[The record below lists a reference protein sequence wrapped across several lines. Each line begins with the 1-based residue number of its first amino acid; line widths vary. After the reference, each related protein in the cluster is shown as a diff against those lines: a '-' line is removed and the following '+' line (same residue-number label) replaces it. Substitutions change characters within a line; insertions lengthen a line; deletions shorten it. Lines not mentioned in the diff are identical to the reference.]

1 MTKVLLYSGGM
12 DSWLIDKLWKPDVKL
27 YIDIGTENSKEE
39 IKRLP
44 NDVIVKKIEL
54 AEFEDKEKNFL
65 LPLRNLFFVEM
76 ASYYGDE
83 ICLGATGSSTHYD
96 KNETFAKLSEDVINY
111 LYSEAYDK
119 KVKIV
124 LPYRTMSKEDMLKE
138 YIEQG
143 GNIETAWNETF
154 SCYSPVNGNMCGECS
169 SCLKRIEAFKKN
181 GYNPLNK

>member
-27 YIDIGTENSKEE
+27 FVDVGTENSKQER
-39 IKRLP
+39 KRLP
-44 NDVIVKKIEL
+44 KDVVVKEL
-54 AEFEDKEKNFL
+54 DISEFEDKDKNYL
-65 LPLRNLFFVEM
+65 LPLRNLFFVEL

-96 KNETFAKLSEDVINY
+96 KNEKFATMSEDIINY

-124 LPYRTMSKEDMLKE
+124 LPFKGMSKKDILKM
-138 YIEQG
+138 YLDNG
-143 GNIETAWNETF
+143 GDIKEAWENTF
-154 SCYSPVNGNMCGECS
+154 SCYEPKDNKMCGQCS
-169 SCLKRIEAFKKN
+169 SCKKKIEAFKEN
-181 GYNPLNK
+181 GYIYTEE

>member
-1 MTKVLLYSGGM
+1 MKKVLLYSGGM

-27 YIDIGTENSKEE
+27 FIDIGTPNNEEE

-44 NDVIVKKIEL
+44 KDVIIKKIEL
-54 AEFEDKEKNFL
+54 AEFEDKDKNYL

-124 LPYRTMSKEDMLKE
+124 LPFRTMTKEEMLRK

-143 GNIETAWNETF
+143 GDIEKAWNETF
-154 SCYSPVNGNMCGECS
+154 SCYNPVDGKMCGECS
-169 SCLKRIEAFKKN
+169 SCKKRIEAFKKN